1 MELISFDKQGT
12 NYPQDEKVMN
22 FSDSAANEYVPF
34 IAGFDGSPVTR
45 GNKRVLMY
53 NEYKIRP
60 RHWTGKQSLI
70 ECFRTYMIMAYYQ
83 PRRLRSSPNYN
94 SVFFI
99 KKGILYCSED
109 STLANVYPLMILGI
123 HGKYLFQLDRNNID
137 YQKFT
142 LFMKDDF
149 HTNPFYKP
157 VYNVFKPYI
166 LECQAAGMNIVYTK
180 DIRSWLY
187 KASFEYPQFETPAQM
202 KEYLKNLNNLMY
214 ES

>member
-12 NYPQDEKVMN
+12 GYSQDSKILK
-22 FSDSAANEYVPF
+22 FSDSAANEYIPF
-34 IAGFDGSPVTR
+34 IAGFDGSPVTK

-53 NEYKIRP
+53 NEYEP
-60 RHWTGKQSLI
+60 RARHYTGKLSLL

-94 SVFFI
+94 SMFLI
-99 KKGILYCSED
+99 KKGILYYTED
-109 STLANVYPLMILGI
+109 GSYTNVYPLMILGV
-123 HGKYLFQLDRNNID
+123 HGKYVFQLNRNNID
-137 YQKFT
+137 YQKFA

-157 VYNVFKPYI
+157 VYNIFKPYI
-166 LECQAAGMNIVYTK
+166 LECQAAGMSMVHTK
-180 DIRSWLY
+180 NIRSWLY
-187 KASFEYPQFETPAQM
+187 KTSFEYPRFETPAQM